1 MNDTTRRPITTA
13 EKLMVLNQFSSGGF
27 DAFLYDCDG
36 TLADSMPWHKKAYVA
51 VAAKYGVNI
60 DAGIIDEFAGFA
72 VPRVVD
78 EINKRYRSHLDPD
91 AFAEEKETIFLDQ
104 YIPLIQPIEFVVQ
117 HLKEQLQLQKRIAVV
132 SGSIRASVEKT
143 LSVIGISNLPELL
156 VCAGE
161 TALGKPFPDPFLSA
175 AKQLGV
181 TPERCL
187 VLEDADAG
195 IKAAIAAGMQCIR
208 IDTI

>member
-1 MNDTTRRPITTA
+1 MNNNDSRSATTA
-13 EKLMVLNQFSSGGF
+13 EKLTVLNQFSSRGF

-78 EINKRYRSHLDPD
+78 EINKRYKSHLDPD
-91 AFAEEKETIFLDQ
+91 AFAEEKETIFLEE

-117 HLKEQLQLQKRIAVV
+117 HLKEQVQLQKRIAVV

-181 TPERCL
+181 APERCL

-195 IKAAIAAGMQCIR
+195 VKAAIAAGMQYIR
-208 IDTI
+208 IDRI